1 VRVGRAPIDEDA
13 IRLLEEHNPDVQ
25 FDWTRI
31 LKSPGPVHE
40 PGSREDR
47 RERRRDRPR
56 PSPASTPA
64 RHRPEEGI
72 LDIESEPSVSD
83 PTDHAEATIEAAQA
97 GKSPD
102 ATDFEEQATDDGQ
115 RITDHDIDPR
125 YARIGAE
132 GLARLRARYAEV
144 MARIA
149 EKPLEETQREELR
162 VKAERLNPDAWVTAD
177 EVVAALEQYEA
188 VFEELRAVVG
198 RHQGRRRRR
207 R

>member
-1 VRVGRAPIDEDA
+1 IDEDA

-40 PGSREDR
+40 PGNREDR

-64 RHRPEEGI
+64 RQLPDEAI
-72 LDIESEPSVSD
+72 LDIESQASVSEA
-83 PTDHAEATIEAAQA
+83 TDRAEATVEVAEAA
-97 GKSPD
+97 KSTD
-102 ATDFEEQATDDGQ
+102 ATDFEEQATDDGP
-115 RITDHDIDPR
+115 RITDDDIEPR

-149 EKPLEETQREELR
+149 EKPLEDTQRE
-162 VKAERLNPDAWVTAD
+162 
-177 EVVAALEQYEA
+177 
-188 VFEELRAVVG
+188 
-198 RHQGRRRRR
+198 
-207 R
+207 